1 MVASKNI
8 EKLEHSAVKLTIS
21 VSKEDVAKEYKALLS
36 EYAKSVQI
44 DGFRKGKVPASIL
57 ERKYGEAL
65 KFDTM
70 GRIMEK
76 SVEEAVEGIEEKPLA
91 YSQPSLGEEPK
102 FSVDEDFTF
111 AVTYDVFPAV
121 PVAEWKGLEIE
132 VPTCEVTA
140 ADEERELKEVQ
151 DRNAIVVE
159 KDEGAKAEKGDVAT
173 GDYRELAEDGS
184 AVAGS
189 ERQDFTFEIGTG
201 YNLYKFDDEVIGM
214 KKGETKVIE
223 KSFPADYEYKELAGR
238 KVRVE
243 LKLTN
248 LKAKKLPALDDEL
261 AQDVSEKYKTL
272 ADLKADLNKQLEKRL
287 ADKLQQLREKAI
299 IEALL
304 AKTPV
309 DLPASMVNAEL
320 AMRWENLKQQMG
332 MDSDEKLDRI
342 LSFSGKTRADL
353 LGEWKP
359 SAEKGIATR
368 LLLEKLA
375 EEGKYECTDADLDA
389 EWKRMSE
396 ESGLSVDEVKAEY
409 DKRGSLEYLK
419 DRVKEDKLLADI
431 IAAAKVK
438 KGKKLAF
445 VDLFADNE

>member
-214 KKGETKVIE
+214 KKGESKVIE